1 MHPGVANGRAA
12 VGSGRVAAPLRLY
25 VLTMVFEIRPGEP
38 DDAAGIAAVWAAAMP
53 HLVKTAAAFES
64 ELRTSRARRV
74 LVAVENGKVVGHAN
88 AWRTDTGDQPARVRL
103 GVQVPPADRG
113 RGIGAAL
120 ATAITDV
127 AVDLGAKML
136 LTVVADDDDAR
147 AFATRRGFSIGREL
161 SHSRADLADTPD
173 PVPAPHD
180 LRVVSYDAVEPH
192 AVWKASAAVAAG
204 DPSGLSGVPAYDEW
218 LATEWESPDLR
229 RDLSIALVAADPEA
243 VDPGA
248 GEVVVSFVTTT
259 ADPNRGVIW
268 SNLTGTVPAY
278 RGRGLAKVVKSA
290 ALRRARDAGFTAAF
304 TGNDAGNAPMLAVNQ
319 WLGYRPAT
327 SSWTAEKAV

>member
-1 MHPGVANGRAA
+1 
-12 VGSGRVAAPLRLY
+12 
-25 VLTMVFEIRPGEP
+25 MVFEIRPGEP

-74 LVAVENGKVVGHAN
+74 LVAVEDSKVVGHAN
-88 AWRTDTGDQPARVRL
+88 AWRSDTGDEPARVRL
-103 GVQVPPADRG
+103 GVQVPPANRG

-127 AVDLGAKML
+127 AVDLGAKTL
-136 LTVVADDDDAR
+136 LTVVADDDNAR
-147 AFATRRGFSIGREL
+147 GFATRRGFSIGREL
-161 SHSRADLADTPD
+161 SHSRADLADAPD
-173 PVPAPHD
+173 PVPAPD
-180 LRVVSYDAVEPH
+180 ELRVVDYDAVDPH
-192 AVWKASAAVAAG
+192 AVWTASAAVAAG
-204 DPSGLSGVPAYDEW
+204 DPSGLSGIPAYDEW
-218 LATEWESPDLR
+218 QATEWDSPDLR
-229 RDLSIALVAADPEA
+229 RDLSIALVTTDG
-243 VDPGA
+243 VDAGA
-248 GEVVVSFVTTT
+248 GEVVSFVTTT
-259 ADPNRGVIW
+259 ADPDRGVIW

-290 ALRRARDAGFTAAF
+290 ALRRARDAGFTSAF